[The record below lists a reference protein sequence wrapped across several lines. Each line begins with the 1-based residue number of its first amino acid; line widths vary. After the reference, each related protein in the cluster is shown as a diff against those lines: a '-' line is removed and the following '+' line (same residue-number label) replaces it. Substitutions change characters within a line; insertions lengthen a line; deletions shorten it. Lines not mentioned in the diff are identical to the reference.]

1 MCKLFELCH
10 DSLQLEQR
18 SRVLLIEPEAQRV
31 HQDHPQQTVAQM
43 PQIACPHPL
52 EVATIRQLP
61 KNGVDAIAHP
71 TQDRAL
77 GRFGLGELARRK
89 GASRTTPFART
100 LAGYE
105 AANSGDLPKPG
116 HRSFQSTREQFRS
129 PGRSPEPKTGEE

>member
-77 GRFGLGELARRK
+77 GRFGLGRTGSAK
-89 GASRTTPFART
+89 GGQQNHA
-100 LAGYE
+100 
-105 AANSGDLPKPG
+105 
-116 HRSFQSTREQFRS
+116 FRS
-129 PGRSPEPKTGEE
+129 DSCWIRGSQ